1 MNVIIRNNLINKL
14 RKIIDYDS
22 DDIYKFYR
30 NIWNISEDIKEQ
42 IPNESQL
49 YQNFKIDINFVYYQI
64 IYVDCEY
71 DENVIMDCI
80 ITLNEIIDYLQ
91 SH

>member
-14 RKIIDYDS
+14 RKIIDYVS

-49 YQNFKIDINFVYYQI
+49 YQNFKTDINCVYYQI
-64 IYVDCEY
+64 IYVYCEY
-71 DENVIMDCI
+71 DENFIMDCI
-80 ITLNEIIDYLQ
+80 ITFNEIIDYLQ

>member
-14 RKIIDYDS
+14 RTIIDFNS

-30 NIWNISEDIKEQ
+30 NIWSISEDIKEQ
-42 IPNESQL
+42 IPNKSQL
-49 YQNFKIDINFVYYQI
+49 YQNFKTDINCVYNQI

-80 ITLNEIIDYLQ
+80 VTLNEIIDYLNL
-91 SH
+91 